1 MNQGLF
7 QKGNYFLAKITHIE
21 PSLEAAFV
29 DYGAERHGF
38 LPLKD
43 IDGFD
48 KSIHKVGTILN
59 VCIVEPAY
67 GQKGA
72 QVSAHKIVNNPVI
85 HKLIDINPRQSN
97 SFYFYGLVLVFVVV
111 AGFIYLN
118 A

>member
-1 MNQGLF
+1 MNHGLF

-38 LPLKD
+38 LPLRD
-43 IDGFD
+43 IDDFD
-48 KSIHKVGTILN
+48 KSVHKVGAILKI
-59 VCIVEPAY
+59 CIVEPEH

-72 QVSAHKIVNNPVI
+72 QVSAHKVVNNPVI
-85 HKLIDINPRQSN
+85 HELIDANPRQSN
-97 SFYFYGLVLVFVVV
+97 PFYVYGLVLIFVIV
-111 AGFIYLN
+111 AGLIYTN